1 MLSKSVSSLT
11 LAQARGDL
19 YRMKYIS
26 EANNI
31 DMKVTYIDKDF
42 SNAKQSKD
50 MFDKNYLL
58 TIYDYGYKKASEG
71 QLWVTELP

>member
-1 MLSKSVSSLT
+1 
-11 LAQARGDL
+11 
-19 YRMKYIS
+19 
-26 EANNI
+26 
-31 DMKVTYIDKDF
+31 MKVTYIDKDF